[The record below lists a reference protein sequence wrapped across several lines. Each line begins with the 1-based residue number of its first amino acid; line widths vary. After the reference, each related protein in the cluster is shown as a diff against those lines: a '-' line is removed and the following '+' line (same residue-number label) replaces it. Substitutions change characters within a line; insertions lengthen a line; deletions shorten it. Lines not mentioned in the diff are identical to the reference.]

1 MIEKLINK
9 FCFCLFVC
17 FYSRSVVSL
26 IYHNLFI
33 HFFLFIYMF
42 FLFFSVVPLGSIPEL
57 PAKSCAEIKA
67 SEGKAMADSNHWIYS
82 NGDDAIHA
90 TCRGKQFLYVF

>member
-1 MIEKLINK
+1 
-9 FCFCLFVC
+9 
-17 FYSRSVVSL
+17 
-26 IYHNLFI
+26 
-33 HFFLFIYMF
+33 MF
-42 FLFFSVVPLGSIPEL
+42 FCFSVVPLGSIPEL